1 MCIYIYIYTH
11 THTYKGRMLLAIEN
25 YENLPFATIWM
36 DLESIMFNELSKPKK
51 GKYSVVTYRWN
62 LKKKTD
68 EYI

>member
-1 MCIYIYIYTH
+1 
-11 THTYKGRMLLAIEN
+11 MLLAIEN